1 LERTVWM
8 NQLLVAVFLFGILV
22 PAFWCISTSNRL
34 TRLEKLVQEAWADI
48 DVALKRRHDL
58 VPNLVETV
66 RAYAHH
72 ERDLLEDLVRARE
85 EAIKGCA
92 SEESDLGR
100 AVGAVLARAES
111 YPELKASENF
121 VVLQRELSDSED
133 RIAAARR
140 FYNAN
145 VREFNTMLA
154 SFPARLLAGAR
165 RPVAFLES

>member
-1 LERTVWM
+1 MTQIV
-8 NQLLVAVFLFGILV
+8 VAVFLFGVVI
-22 PAFWCISTSNRL
+22 PGFWCVSTSNRL

-72 ERDLLEDLVRARE
+72 ERELLEDLSRARE
-85 EAIKGCA
+85 EAINGCA
-92 SEESDLGR
+92 PEESTLGR
-100 AVGAVLARAES
+100 AVGAVLARAQS
-111 YPELKASENF
+111 YPELRASENF
-121 VVLQRELSDSED
+121 VQLQRELSDSED

-145 VREFNTMLA
+145 VREFNTLLA
-154 SFPARLLAGAR
+154 SFPSRLVAGGR
-165 RPVAFLES
+165 REMEFYEATR